1 MDFEEVEHLMLQARK
16 KKKKC
21 LRRKKKK
28 TDDCQLI
35 IIKIETYCLSR
46 VTWEEVQPVIN
57 MLEVIFGMD
66 APPYVKSVIQRIKSK
81 FKYELYGRT
90 IVNTQQVVMNRNTI
104 EAMTK
109 VTKDMAHSVLSLLE
123 M

>member
-1 MDFEEVEHLMLQARK
+1 MLQARK

-28 TDDCQLI
+28 TDDFQLI

-46 VTWEEVQPVIN
+46 VTWEEVQPVLN
-57 MLEVIFGMD
+57 MLEAIFGMD

-109 VTKDMAHSVLSLLE
+109 VTHNKNVNFGG
-123 M
+123 

>member
-1 MDFEEVEHLMLQARK
+1 MLQARK

-28 TDDCQLI
+28 TDDFQLI

-46 VTWEEVQPVIN
+46 VTWEEVQPVLN
-57 MLEVIFGMD
+57 MLEAIFGIMD
-66 APPYVKSVIQRIKSK
+66 APPYVKSAIQRIKSK

-109 VTKDMAHSVLSLLE
+109 VTNNRNVTLGGM
-123 M
+123 